1 MKLLVIGATGMV
13 GSRIVNEA
21 LSRGHDVVAATRNP
35 DRIEARAGLTAEALD
50 VTDVKRLSELA
61 AGVDTVI
68 SATSP
73 RSSGKPEE
81 EAVSYAT
88 ALIAA
93 LGKTRLVMVGGAGSL
108 NLPDGTPVADVVPD
122 AYAAEARAMRSAY
135 ERIKASDLDY
145 TVQAPAGEIAPGE
158 RTGRFRLQTDVLL
171 SDAEGNSRISAE
183 DYAVALLDEVEHP
196 QFRRQLFTAAY

>member
-50 VTDVKRLSELA
+50 VTEVKRLSELA

-88 ALIAA
+88 ALVAA
-93 LGKTRLVMVGGAGSL
+93 LGETRLVMVGGAGSL

-135 ERIKASDLDY
+135 KRIKASDLDY

-158 RTGRFRLQTDVLL
+158 RTGSFRLQTDVLL

>member
-13 GSRIVNEA
+13 GSRIVDEA
-21 LSRGHDVVAATRNP
+21 LSRGHEVVAATRNP
-35 DRIEARAGLTAEALD
+35 DRIQPRAGLTAEALD
-50 VTDVKRLSELA
+50 VTDVKRLGELA
-61 AGVDTVI
+61 ASVDTVI

-73 RSSGKPEE
+73 RSSGNPEA
-81 EAVSYAT
+81 EAVSYAS
-88 ALIAA
+88 ALIEA

-122 AYAAEARAMRSAY
+122 VYAAEARAMRAAY

-158 RTGRFRLQTDVLL
+158 RTGQFRLQTDILL
-171 SDAEGNSRISAE
+171 TDADGNSRISAE
-183 DYAVALLDEVEHP
+183 DFAVALLNEVEQP
-196 QFRRQLFTAAY
+196 QFGRQLFTAAY